1 MVPEIDSPG
10 ARCVSDIEDTWGPL
24 LISADSCC
32 QTCIAPGNYDDYRG
46 ILRIFTGGCPK
57 NRFWAVICMGNEVPS
72 DKRPLSPVEEL
83 ARENPTQLMAQL
95 RAFWPQVEEALK
107 AGHTLRLIHKRLNL
121 AGVPISYKLLS
132 LYRCRI
138 ERRKKGPAP
147 LPYPN
152 TPSPTRPPDS
162 TPPAFDPL
170 VNFRAQEQKRKD
182 WQYPSG
188 PPDESKLI

>member
-1 MVPEIDSPG
+1 
-10 ARCVSDIEDTWGPL
+10 L
-24 LISADSCC
+24 LISAGFCR
-32 QTCIAPGNYDDYRG
+32 QNCIEPGNYVDYRG
-46 ILRIFTGGCPK
+46 IVMISTGGCPK

-72 DKRPLSPVEEL
+72 DKRPLSPVEAL
-83 ARENPTQLMAQL
+83 ARESPTQLMAQL
-95 RAFWPQVEEALK
+95 RAFWPQVEDALK
-107 AGHTLRLIHKRLNL
+107 AGHTLRLIHTRLNL

-162 TPPAFDPL
+162 APPSFDPL
-170 VNFRAQEQKRKD
+170 ANFRAQEQKRKD